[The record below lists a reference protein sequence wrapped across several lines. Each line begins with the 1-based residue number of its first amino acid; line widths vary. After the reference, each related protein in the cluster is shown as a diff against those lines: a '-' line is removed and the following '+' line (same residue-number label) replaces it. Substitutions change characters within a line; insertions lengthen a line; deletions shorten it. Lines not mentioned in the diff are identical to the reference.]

1 MGQKGYEEGFKYD
14 HVWSTLKEY
23 LQTQTETQGVVFSE
37 PEENMMWSSNP
48 SLPSFTVNLSD
59 DSSDDSSPSQRP
71 EGIKKSKI
79 KRKLG
84 EDMSTFLQT
93 IKEENEKLWEI
104 LKSPNKN
111 KARAFDIL
119 EREKEIRQQM
129 SKHQLLTIDPNSI
142 DDLDRRI
149 IVHAC
154 EKLKTT
160 NLLFQR
166 ALHNSAFAVK

>member
-37 PEENMMWSSNP
+37 PEENMMG
-48 SLPSFTVNLSD
+48 D
-59 DSSDDSSPSQRP
+59 DSSDDNSPSQRP

-84 EDMSTFLQT
+84 EDKSTFLQT

-104 LKSPNKN
+104 LKSLNEN

-119 EREKEIRQQM
+119 ERK
-129 SKHQLLTIDPNSI
+129 K
-142 DDLDRRI
+142 
-149 IVHAC
+149 
-154 EKLKTT
+154 
-160 NLLFQR
+160 
-166 ALHNSAFAVK
+166 